1 MREKSITMWGQGA
14 IARQH
19 KESMSKIYGVAEML
33 LNVQPTKIFA
43 FNKSSRWLRQHETV
57 AIRSRST
64 EKDMNEMW
72 RHVEQTKHRL
82 VS

>member
-1 MREKSITMWGQGA
+1 MWGQGA

-43 FNKSSRWLRQHETV
+43 FNKSSR
-57 AIRSRST
+57 
-64 EKDMNEMW
+64 
-72 RHVEQTKHRL
+72 
-82 VS
+82 